1 MFHCLQVSLKAKEV
15 SEQLQRRG
23 HLVDVDLCL
32 IGGLLHDVGRGLTHS
47 LRHAIQGAELI
58 RHQAWPETLALIV
71 ERHIGGGIPREEALE
86 LGLPPRD
93 YLPTSLEEKVVCYA
107 DKLFIYSY
115 DAQNRIIE
123 WQEVTDCSAEAQKL
137 QKRLGGGH
145 LAPTRLLTLERELKE
160 LLKAE

>member
-1 MFHCLQVSLKAKEV
+1 LKAKEV
-15 SEQLQRRG
+15 SGQLQRKG
-23 HLVDVDLCL
+23 HQVDVDLCL
-32 IGGLLHDVGRGLTHS
+32 IGGLLHDVGRGQTHS

-58 RHQAWPETLALIV
+58 RQQAWPETLALIV